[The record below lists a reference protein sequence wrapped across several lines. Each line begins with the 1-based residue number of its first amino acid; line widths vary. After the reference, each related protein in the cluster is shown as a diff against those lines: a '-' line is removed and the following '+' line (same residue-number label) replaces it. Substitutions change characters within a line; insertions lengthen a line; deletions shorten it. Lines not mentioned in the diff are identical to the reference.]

1 MRIIALAA
9 LTLLLTGCVPSDPV
23 VTPVPVPSATPLF
36 ATDADALKA
45 AEDAYAAYLKVSDQ
59 ILADGGADP
68 GRIDAVATSSVAK
81 EDLITFKKY
90 AAQGLR
96 LQGQITFSKTTLESY
111 SPAPDSTE
119 IVAVYLCIDVA
130 ATDVLDSNGRSVVS
144 PGRQLVTAFEIGFDV
159 PKGSSVL
166 KVSRHDAWTGADFCK

>member
-9 LTLLLTGCVPSDPV
+9 LTLLLTGCVPADPI

-68 GRIDAVATSSVAK
+68 DRIDAVATPAVAK
-81 EDLITFKKY
+81 SDGVSFAKY
-90 AAQGLR
+90 RAQGLHAVGDI
-96 LQGQITFSKTTLESY
+96 QFSGASLESY
-111 SPAPDSTE
+111 TPTAYESVVR
-119 IVAVYLCIDVA
+119 IYVCVDVSE
-130 ATDVLDSNGRSVVS
+130 TDVVDTGGRSVID
-144 PGRQLVTAFEIGFDV
+144 PGRQAVTPFEIAFN
-159 PKGSSVL
+159 PEPGSSSL
-166 KVSRHDAWTGADFCK
+166 KVSSHDAWTGKDFCK